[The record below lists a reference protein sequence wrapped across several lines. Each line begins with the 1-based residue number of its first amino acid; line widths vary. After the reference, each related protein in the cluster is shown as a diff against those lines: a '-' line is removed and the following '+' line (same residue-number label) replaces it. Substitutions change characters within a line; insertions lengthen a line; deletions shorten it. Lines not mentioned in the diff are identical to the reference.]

1 MTKFAV
7 LMITALILISLTAC
21 GKESSARS
29 VEAYCTTMA
38 KHRDQY
44 LTAMGNT
51 DDLMGLLGAVGAVGD
66 LKNMWIELAKVA
78 PKEIQTDTESVR
90 DSWIKL
96 EDAAIKGDYR
106 TLLGTALFNS
116 ASLDR
121 VDQYMIDHCDPY
133 SIQQH
138 HPALARGHDQDD
150 VMRAFRQDGL
160 HSLAATRE
168 YRLPIRD

>member
-1 MTKFAV
+1 MRLV
-7 LMITALILISLTAC
+7 LTIALLVFVTLGFTAC
-21 GKESSARS
+21 GKESSDRS

-51 DDLMGLLGAVGAVGD
+51 DDLMGILGAVGAVGD
-66 LKNMWIELAKVA
+66 LKNMWVELAKVA
-78 PKEIQTDTESVR
+78 PKEIQTDTGSVR

-121 VDQYMIDHCDPY
+121 VDQYMIDNCDPY
-133 SIQQH
+133 SFQQRDRD
-138 HPALARGHDQDD
+138 PA
-150 VMRAFRQDGL
+150 RASVTNL
-160 HSLAATRE
+160 
-168 YRLPIRD
+168 IRDIYA